1 VPGRHSIQTRLRQEH
16 EALQREL
23 ERTEALAAEYRR
35 QGLQLLG
42 PLEAQVKAL
51 LEQLRKYTDWEAQLP
66 GEPRFARKHR
76 EHCEL
81 LEDLVGEMDF
91 DARPPAM
98 LSTHV
103 AAIAGLLHRE
113 FLEEERQGRGE
124 APES

>member
-1 VPGRHSIQTRLRQEH
+1 MPGSQSIRTRLRQEH
-16 EALQREL
+16 EALEREL

-51 LEQLRKYTDWEAQLP
+51 LERLRKFSDWEAQLP
-66 GEPRFARKHR
+66 DEPRFARKHR
-76 EHCEL
+76 EQCEL
-81 LEDLVGEMDF
+81 LEDLVDEMDF

-98 LSTHV
+98 LSTRV
-103 AAIAGLLHRE
+103 AAIAGLLHRD

-124 APES
+124 APGS